1 MCTYRNGADWREE
14 KHMASGIYVSMG
26 AARNQEH
33 RMETLANDLA
43 NANTPGFKSQEAI
56 YKQIHNDVTSM
67 GSPKQAMGLNHPVR
81 FLPEDRLPVA
91 LVDRYTKFSQGGFA

>member
-1 MCTYRNGADWREE
+1 
-14 KHMASGIYVSMG
+14 MASGIYVSMG

-33 RMETLANDLA
+33 RMDTLANDLA

-67 GSPKQAMGLNHPVR
+67 GSPN
-81 FLPEDRLPVA
+81 
-91 LVDRYTKFSQGGFA
+91 

>member
-56 YKQIHNDVTSM
+56 YKQIHNFFILYELHFYGQMHFSVD
-67 GSPKQAMGLNHPVR
+67 
-81 FLPEDRLPVA
+81 FLVFIL
-91 LVDRYTKFSQGGFA
+91 TKND